1 MSKKRKRK
9 KVMAKV
15 NYLVME
21 KEETDELYDEFNQK
35 FNQDFQEELE
45 FLQLMLSL
53 EKYEEELRAENDES
67 EKEES
72 EDEESES
79 VDDGDN
85 EESEDGEKA
94 EESEE
99 DINVLDSSNVV
110 SNKSLNKLFRKVAS
124 KTHPDV
130 SKLENP
136 EKIFMK
142 AKKAHN
148 EEDWITLIAICLE
161 YGIELP
167 DFTEEELEMI
177 DNYSFDLQKKIEM
190 KRRDDCWFW
199 NNTTDEER
207 TKYRKTFHLARRI
220 DDNKFEEYKKN
231 KSEYFLKAR
240 ARVKQKVHDDLSKKL
255 ISEMKNIKIKES

>member
-1 MSKKRKRK
+1 MSKKRKHK

-21 KEETDELYDEFNQK
+21 KEETDELYDEFNKK

-53 EKYEEELRAENDES
+53 EKYEEELRAEDEKDEGDS
-67 EKEES
+67 E
-72 EDEESES
+72 
-79 VDDGDN
+79 GDS
-85 EESEDGEKA
+85 ESEDGDEN
-94 EESEE
+94 SEE
-99 DINVLDSSNVV
+99 GEGIDEPEEDVDILESSGVV

-142 AKKAHN
+142 AKKAHS
-148 EEDWITLIAICLE
+148 EEDWVTLIAICLE

-167 DFTEEELEMI
+167 DFTEDELEMI
-177 DNYSFDLQKKIEM
+177 DKYSYNLQNKIEM
-190 KRRDDCWFW
+190 KRREDCWFW

-207 TKYRKTFHLARRI
+207 AKYRKTFHLARRI
-220 DDNKFEEYKKN
+220 DDKKFEEYKKN

-240 ARVKQKVHDDLSKKL
+240 ARVKQKVHDDLSQKL
-255 ISEMKNIKIKES
+255 LNEMKDIKIKES

>member
-21 KEETDELYDEFNQK
+21 KEETEELHVEFNQK
-35 FNQDFQEELE
+35 FNNDFQEELE
-45 FLQLMLSL
+45 FLQLVFSL
-53 EKYEEELRAENDES
+53 EKYEEELRN
-67 EKEES
+67 
-72 EDEESES
+72 EDEESDSE
-79 VDDGDN
+79 GD
-85 EESEDGEKA
+85 ESEDGDSEEN

-99 DINVLDSSNVV
+99 DVELLESSNVV

-130 SKLENP
+130 SKLDNP
-136 EKIFMK
+136 EKVFIK
-142 AKKAHN
+142 AKKAHS
-148 EEDWITLIAICLE
+148 EGDWVTLISICLE
-161 YGIELP
+161 YGIDLP

-177 DNYSFDLQKKIEM
+177 DKYSYDLQKQIEEK
-190 KRRDDCWFW
+190 KREDCWFW
-199 NNTTDEER
+199 SNTNDEER

-220 DDNKFEEYKKN
+220 DDEKFEEFKKN

-240 ARVKQKVHDDLSKKL
+240 SEVKQRVQQDLLS
-255 ISEMKNIKIKES
+255 SQESKES

>member
-1 MSKKRKRK
+1 MSKKRKHK

-21 KEETDELYDEFNQK
+21 KEETEELYTEFNQK

-53 EKYEEELRAENDES
+53 EKYEEELRN
-67 EKEES
+67 EKP
-72 EDEESES
+72 EDEES
-79 VDDGDN
+79 DDNEDSEN
-85 EESEDGEKA
+85 ENSEESEGDES
-94 EESEE
+94 EEPEE

-148 EEDWITLIAICLE
+148 EEDWVTLIAICLE

-177 DNYSFDLQKKIEM
+177 DQYSFDLQKKIEE

-207 TKYRKTFHLARRI
+207 DKYRRTFHLARRI
-220 DDNKFEEYKKN
+220 NEKEFEEYKKN

-240 ARVKQKVHDDLSKKL
+240 SQVKQKVHDDLSQKL
-255 ISEMKNIKIKES
+255 LDEMKDIKIKES

>member
-21 KEETDELYDEFNQK
+21 KEETEELYTEFNQK

-53 EKYEEELRAENDES
+53 EKYEEELRN
-67 EKEES
+67 EKPE
-72 EDEESES
+72 
-79 VDDGDN
+79 N
-85 EESEDGEKA
+85 EESEDSEDSENKNPEEDEGDEEA
-94 EESEE
+94 VESEE

-148 EEDWITLIAICLE
+148 EEDWVTLISICLE
-161 YGIELP
+161 HGIELP
-167 DFTEEELEMI
+167 DFTEDELEMI
-177 DNYSFDLQKKIEM
+177 DQYSFDLQKKIEE

-207 TKYRKTFHLARRI
+207 DKYRRTFHLARRI
-220 DDNKFEEYKKN
+220 DEKEFEEYKKN

-240 ARVKQKVHDDLSKKL
+240 SQVKQKVHDDLSQKL
-255 ISEMKNIKIKES
+255 LDEMKDIKIKES

>member
-1 MSKKRKRK
+1 MSKKRKHK

-21 KEETDELYDEFNQK
+21 KEETDELHTEFNQK

-53 EKYEEELRAENDES
+53 EKYEEELRSEDKEGDAEDDDES
-67 EKEES
+67 EDDETEE
-72 EDEESES
+72 
-79 VDDGDN
+79 G
-85 EESEDGEKA
+85 

-99 DINVLDSSNVV
+99 DVELLESSNVV

-130 SKLENP
+130 SKLDNP
-136 EKIFMK
+136 ERVFIK
-142 AKKAHN
+142 AKKAHADG
-148 EEDWITLIAICLE
+148 DWVTLIAICLE
-161 YGIELP
+161 YGIDLP
-167 DFTEEELEMI
+167 DFTEDELEMI
-177 DNYSFDLQKKIEM
+177 DKYSFVLQKNIEE

-199 NNTTDEER
+199 NNTDDEER

-220 DDNKFEEYKKN
+220 DEKKFEEYKKN

-240 ARVKQKVHDDLSKKL
+240 SEVKQKVHDELSELLLRDIRDL
-255 ISEMKNIKIKES
+255 KES

>member
-21 KEETDELYDEFNQK
+21 KEETEELYTEFNQK

-53 EKYEEELRAENDES
+53 EKYEEELRN
-67 EKEES
+67 EKPE
-72 EDEESES
+72 
-79 VDDGDN
+79 N
-85 EESEDGEKA
+85 EESEDDEDSENENSEEGEGDES
-94 EESEE
+94 EEPEE

-148 EEDWITLIAICLE
+148 EEDWVTLIAICLE
-161 YGIELP
+161 HGIDLP

-177 DNYSFDLQKKIEM
+177 DQYSFDLQKKIEE

-199 NNTTDEER
+199 NNTSDEER

-220 DDNKFEEYKKN
+220 NEKDFEEYKKN

-240 ARVKQKVHDDLSKKL
+240 SQVKQKVHDDLSQKL
-255 ISEMKNIKIKES
+255 IDEMKDIKIKES

>member
-21 KEETDELYDEFNQK
+21 KEETEELYTEFNQK

-53 EKYEEELRAENDES
+53 EKYEEELRN
-67 EKEES
+67 EKP
-72 EDEESES
+72 EDEES
-79 VDDGDN
+79 DDNEDSEN
-85 EESEDGEKA
+85 ENSEESEGDES
-94 EESEE
+94 EEPEE

-148 EEDWITLIAICLE
+148 EEDWVTLIAICLE

-177 DNYSFDLQKKIEM
+177 DQYSFDLQKKIEE

-207 TKYRKTFHLARRI
+207 DKYRRTFHLARRI
-220 DDNKFEEYKKN
+220 NEKEFEEYKKN

-240 ARVKQKVHDDLSKKL
+240 SQVKQKVHDDLSQKL
-255 ISEMKNIKIKES
+255 LDEMKDIKIKES

>member
-21 KEETDELYDEFNQK
+21 KEETEELYTEFNQK

-53 EKYEEELRAENDES
+53 EKYEEELRN
-67 EKEES
+67 EKPE
-72 EDEESES
+72 
-79 VDDGDN
+79 N
-85 EESEDGEKA
+85 EESEDSEDSENKNPEEGEGDEEA
-94 EESEE
+94 VESEE

-148 EEDWITLIAICLE
+148 EEDWVTLISICLE
-161 YGIELP
+161 HGIELP
-167 DFTEEELEMI
+167 DFTEDELEMI
-177 DNYSFDLQKKIEM
+177 DQYSFDLQKKIEE

-220 DDNKFEEYKKN
+220 DEKKFEEYKKN

-240 ARVKQKVHDDLSKKL
+240 SEVKQRVHDDLSQKL
-255 ISEMKNIKIKES
+255 LDEMKDIKIKES

>member
-1 MSKKRKRK
+1 MSKKKKRK

-21 KEETDELYDEFNQK
+21 KEETDELYDEFNKK

-45 FLQLMLSL
+45 FLQLMMSL
-53 EKYEEELRAENDES
+53 EKYEEELRAESDES
-67 EKEES
+67 EEKES
-72 EDEESES
+72 DDEESES
-79 VDDGDN
+79 EDDNDK
-85 EESEDGEKA
+85 EDSEDGK
-94 EESEE
+94 ESEE
-99 DINVLDSSNVV
+99 DINVLESSGVV

-142 AKKAHN
+142 AKKAHS
-148 EEDWITLIAICLE
+148 EEDWVTLIAICLE

-177 DNYSFDLQKKIEM
+177 DQYSFDLQKKIEL
-190 KRRDDCWFW
+190 KRREDCWFW
-199 NNTTDEER
+199 NSTSDEER
-207 TKYRKTFHLARRI
+207 AKYRRTFHLARRI
-220 DDNKFEEYKKN
+220 DEKEFEEYKKN

-240 ARVKQKVHDDLSKKL
+240 SQVKQKVHNDLSQKL
-255 ISEMKNIKIKES
+255 LDEMKDIKIKES